1 MKRLLKSTYG
11 SPIALVLNLL
21 LAYCIFFVA
30 RLVYFVVN
38 YSYFVDGLSASS
50 LWMWVRGSLLFD
62 TTAIFYT
69 HILYIVLMLFPLWR
83 KENPVYHRI
92 CKWVFMVVNALSLA
106 INLADSVYFPFTL
119 RRTTTSVF
127 REFDNENNIAGILF
141 HNAVT
146 HWYLILIFIFVLWL
160 ANKLY
165 VMPRTDHSSY
175 KSLRQ
180 RSAYAA
186 QLFVCLAVAAVLT
199 VAGCRG
205 GSAVGSTPDHH
216 QQRQPVRGTA
226 YRLRPGAQHP
236 LCPYPHD
243 RQGGLCRS
251 RILPLPGSCT

>member
-160 ANKLY
+160 ANK
-165 VMPRTDHSSY
+165 
-175 KSLRQ
+175 
-180 RSAYAA
+180 
-186 QLFVCLAVAAVLT
+186 
-199 VAGCRG
+199 
-205 GSAVGSTPDHH
+205 
-216 QQRQPVRGTA
+216 
-226 YRLRPGAQHP
+226 
-236 LCPYPHD
+236 
-243 RQGGLCRS
+243 
-251 RILPLPGSCT
+251 